1 MTGDTTTAPPR
12 TEPSHGVQRRGRGLP
27 TVAVAGEAPAV
38 PRGWSAATMIGA
50 AVLLAVWLLVAV
62 AWHLTQGTAD
72 LDLASLWAIV
82 TGEGTSQGAAVI
94 AESRVPRLLAALVVG
109 SALGA
114 SGATMQAV
122 ARNPLASPDTT
133 AVNAGAHLAVTIA
146 AVLGATL
153 SPFAGV
159 GVAFIGGL
167 AGAAVVIA
175 LSSGRDASPIRL
187 VLAGSAITLGV
198 SSITSALLLVFP
210 WRTQNLFAWGA
221 GSLAQNG
228 SQTVLSLA
236 PIVIAGI
243 AAIIVFGRR
252 LDLLQL
258 GDDAARS
265 LGVNVGATRVTFIVL
280 SVLLAA
286 TAVALTGPIG
296 FIGLCAPVLMRVL
309 ARWVRPMRRHR
320 VLVAMS
326 AVAGIALVL
335 TADVVL
341 RAVVPGGSQVTIPT
355 GVVTALIGAIFLI
368 ALAQTVR
375 TGVSSEAIAAMRAGT
390 RLGRR
395 APGLIIAASGVMLAA
410 VAVAGAL
417 LGDSPLLLGDV
428 GNWLKGV
435 ASVHVQIVLET
446 RIPRVFAAVLA
457 GACLAVAGC
466 LVQTVTR
473 NPLADPGVL
482 GISGAAGLGAVAV
495 IVTAP
500 EVGFVQTLLGALAG
514 AGVGALIVFVLG
526 SGRGAGPARTVLVG
540 VGTGAGA
547 GALTTLLI
555 VRTDP
560 FNQTMAIT
568 WLGGSTYGA
577 FLEHQLPMVAALA
590 LAGIV
595 LSRTSRDL
603 DLVQFDD
610 TTPRTLGIDL
620 GRTQVLHIAIAVV
633 LTAVATASVGVISFV
648 GLVAPHAARLM
659 IGKRHATVLPLAA
672 VLGAVLVGVADLI
685 GRTVIAPA
693 QLPAGLVTAVIGT
706 PYFVWLLWRM
716 RTRR

>member
-1 MTGDTTTAPPR
+1 M
-12 TEPSHGVQRRGRGLP
+12 
-27 TVAVAGEAPAV
+27 VAVAGDAPATA
-38 PRGWSAATMIGA
+38 RGWSAAAMVGA
-50 AVLLAVWLLVAV
+50 AVLVVVWLLVAV
-62 AWHLTQGTAD
+62 VAHLTQGTAD
-72 LDLASLWAIV
+72 LDLAALWALV
-82 TGEGTSQGAAVI
+82 TGEGTSRDAVVV

-114 SGATMQAV
+114 SGAAMQAV

-175 LSSGRDASPIRL
+175 LSSGKDASPIRL

-198 SSITSALLLVFP
+198 SSITSALLLMFP

-228 SQTVLSLA
+228 SQTVLTLA
-236 PIVIAGI
+236 PIVVVGI

-265 LGVNVGATRVTFIVL
+265 LGLNVGATRVWFIVL
-280 SVLLAA
+280 AVLLAA
-286 TAVALTGPIG
+286 TAVSITGPIG
-296 FIGLCAPVLMRVL
+296 FIGLCAPILMRVL

-320 VLVAMS
+320 ILVGMS

-355 GVVTALIGAIFLI
+355 GVVTALMGAIFLI

-375 TGVSSEAIAAMRAGT
+375 TGVSSEALASMRAGT
-390 RLGRR
+390 RFGRR
-395 APGLIIAASGVMLAA
+395 APWIVIALAGAGLVAI
-410 VAVAGAL
+410 AVAGAL
-417 LGDSPLLLGDV
+417 IGDSALLLGDV
-428 GNWLKGV
+428 AHWVQGV

-446 RIPRVFAAVLA
+446 RIPRVLAAVLA
-457 GACLAVAGC
+457 GACLAIAGC

-482 GISGAAGLGAVAV
+482 GISGAAAFGAVAV
-495 IVTAP
+495 IVTMP
-500 EVGFVQTLLGALAG
+500 QVSFVHTLLGALAG
-514 AGVGALIVFVLG
+514 AGAGAVVVFALG
-526 SGRGAGPARTVLVG
+526 AGRDAGPARTVLVG
-540 VGTGAGA
+540 VGTGAAA

-560 FNQTMAIT
+560 FNQSMAIT

-577 FLEHQLPMVAALA
+577 FFAHQLPMVAALVV
-590 LAGIV
+590 AGIV

-620 GRTQVLHIAIAVV
+620 GRMQILHIAIAVV

-648 GLVAPHAARLM
+648 GLVAPHAARLLV
-659 IGKRHATVLPLAA
+659 GKRHATVLPLAA
-672 VLGAVLVGVADLI
+672 ALGALLVATADLV
-685 GRTVIAPA
+685 GRTVIAPG

-706 PYFVWLLWRM
+706 PYFLWLLWRM
-716 RTRR
+716 RARR